1 MTARVHKECDIMDQ
15 DELLR
20 LQGAWE
26 SPEHKDECVVCM
38 NYFERDYWM
47 GTEVGQLEGL
57 SLVVWAS
64 RSNFWRRWVVQRWHD
79 GFCKFQGKRPTNVH
93 ESAEKRKARV
103 RAGQSWGELC

>member
-1 MTARVHKECDIMDQ
+1 MDQ
-15 DELLR
+15 DALLR

-64 RSNFWRRWVVQRWHD
+64 RSNFWRRLSCKDGTMGSVNSRGRGRQMCTSRQRR
-79 GFCKFQGKRPTNVH
+79 GRH
-93 ESAEKRKARV
+93 EFEQA
-103 RAGQSWGELC
+103 RAGGSCVSVTVSSSQ